1 MGQPMMDTATAARA
15 IAGALTGP
23 NVDFERVTTDSRSL
37 QAGDLFVA
45 LRGERFDGHDFVAQA
60 FQRGA
65 VAAVVA
71 ADRAGTLVGRVAG
84 SILVVAD
91 PLAALGALAAYWR
104 RRFVLPVVAVVG
116 SNGKTTVKE
125 MTAAILRASLS
136 AEPVLATAGNL
147 NNQIGLPLTML
158 GLREVH
164 RVAVVEIGINHPGET
179 EALAGIAQP
188 TIALINNAQREHQEF
203 MKSVADVAAEHAAAL
218 NALAADGIA
227 AINADDD
234 YAPFWSGVVARRNA
248 EGASIVLR
256 DFGLLAPAAVSARYR
271 SEPWGAKVDVETP
284 DGATSFELHA
294 PGRHNVANAIAAIAA
309 ATAAGASLAAVQSG
323 LSAFR
328 PLAGRLDTRAAA
340 DGAAVIDDTYN
351 ANPDSV
357 RAAIAVLA
365 RTHGARWL
373 VLGDMGEVGDQG
385 VAFHREIG
393 EYARA
398 AGIDRLLTT
407 GELAAHAVASFGP
420 GGEHFDDVDTL
431 IVATETRLRA
441 RGGAELTL
449 LVKGSRFMR
458 MERVVAALT
467 GVVAGRSH

>member
-1 MGQPMMDTATAARA
+1 MMDIATAARA
-15 IAGALTGP
+15 IAGTLSGP
-23 NVDFERVTTDSRSL
+23 NVGFDRVTTDSRSL

-45 LRGERFDGHDFVAQA
+45 LKGERFDGHDFVAQA

-65 VAAVVA
+65 AAAVVA
-71 ADRAGTLVGRVAG
+71 ADRAGALAG
-84 SILVVAD
+84 SAAGSMLAVAD
-91 PLAALGALAAYWR
+91 PLAALGALAAFWR
-104 RRFVLPVVAVVG
+104 RRFVLPFIAIVG

-125 MTAAILRASLS
+125 MTAAILRAALG
-136 AEPVLATAGNL
+136 AETVLATAGNF
-147 NNQIGLPLTML
+147 NNQIGLPLTVL
-158 GLREVH
+158 GLRAVH
-164 RVAVVEIGINHPGET
+164 RAAVVEIGMNHPGET
-179 EALAGIAQP
+179 AALAGIAQP
-188 TIALINNAQREHQEF
+188 SIALINNAQREHQEF

-218 NALAADGIA
+218 NALPADGVA
-227 AINADDD
+227 VINADDD
-234 YAPFWSGVVARRNA
+234 YAAFWNGVVARRNA
-248 EGASIVLR
+248 EGASIALR
-256 DFGLLAPAAVSARYR
+256 DFGLLATAAVSARYH
-271 SEPWGAKVDVETP
+271 SEPWGSTVDVETP
-284 DGATSFELHA
+284 GGATSFELHA

-328 PLAGRLDTRAAA
+328 PLAGRLDTKTAA

-365 RTHGARWL
+365 RARGARWL

-398 AGIDRLLTT
+398 AGVDCLLTT

-420 GGEHFDDVDTL
+420 GGEHFDDVDAL
-431 IVATETRLRA
+431 IAAIRAKLRA
-441 RGGAELTL
+441 GGASGVTL

-458 MERVVAALT
+458 MEHVVAALT
-467 GVVAGRSH
+467 DVPAGGSH